1 MKSKYFLFAVISII
15 LMIPGISPNTPSLP
29 SEDASNSI
37 YRGSPEILPL
47 VADIGEEDQLIT
59 NVIRNGG
66 FEETDA
72 NGGPEY
78 WEEMGCA
85 YVEQNGSYQD
95 RTHTGAY
102 AGRLYSKGS
111 PQFFGSAQY
120 NQFLSTIPLAYL
132 DQKLSI
138 DFFYF
143 IESIPSTSS
152 GYNAFIRFEV
162 KIYNNL
168 LQTLTINY
176 LLSHENGFSYN
187 NYSNQ
192 ANIELNSS
200 TGIWNNLA
208 RNITSDYE
216 AVFGAIDSSLRIST
230 VGITV
235 WSPEGMDTPSDF
247 IFDDLTL
254 QNATGYD
261 FITDGDFES
270 GQPSGFQDYR
280 CNPSSALLSLDK
292 TEGLRSVNLTAK
304 ALVALDGSELTLRNT
319 FGYPAGYFVTGQGT
333 GLVEFDWKYNDAPV
347 ADSSQ
352 LAYFYLHAQNT
363 THSYDFYWYLGRY
376 LDNATFTNTTNA
388 FYFTASGF
396 GNRDAW
402 QHQSINLDDVFNEL
416 GITNVAIQY
425 LEFFI
430 GTGENAGSIVSLLLD
445 DFSFMD
451 YPAHDP
457 GFEQDWYWNVAHVC
471 TGWSLVNNP
480 YPYQDQTSD
489 AHSGNWAATVSV
501 TDYVISGFYR
511 YTFLQ
516 LEKNIYTSFWYRLD
530 SVVPSGSLPCYARI
544 DLSLDNDHHLEYYL
558 GGGATAAGANTSLIA
573 RYYAED
579 YSTTG
584 TWLNLVRNPWT
595 DISAVFGE
603 SNWNITRIELV
614 ARANGAASI
623 SAIFDDIN
631 FVRDSH
637 GPAFSPVL
645 RNPAVPTYYTPVTV
659 SVNVT
664 DNFELV
670 DVTLSYNNGSWY
682 VVEMT
687 KGISYEAT
695 IPVAPFGTLVEY
707 YINATDYGG
716 NETASSLETYTVGD
730 DIDPLLDVTGPS
742 SSVVQGQ
749 VEFTI
754 NGSDE
759 GSGIAGIEVFVNGSS
774 AFTDAN
780 VPSTFLWNTTDW
792 INGDYNLTFVI
803 SDSAGNSVSQES
815 TFTVNNPEPT
825 TTTTTTATTSTGPP
839 PPYEFPLETAL
850 IAGGAVI
857 FLLLIV
863 VACRRKN

>member
-1 MKSKYFLFAVISII
+1 MNAKYYILTLLTII
-15 LMIPGISPNTPSLP
+15 LLIPGIPEFATDTAKTMKLMESPADQYL
-29 SEDASNSI
+29 AS
-37 YRGSPEILPL
+37 
-47 VADIGEEDQLIT
+47 DIGGEDPLIT

-72 NGGPEY
+72 YGGPEY
-78 WEEMGCA
+78 WDEIGCA

-111 PQFFGSAQY
+111 PQFYGSAQY
-120 NQFLSTIPLAYL
+120 SQFLSTIPLAYL

-176 LLSHENGFSYN
+176 LLSHENGFSY
-187 NYSNQ
+187 SNSTFQ
-192 ANIELNSS
+192 ANFKLNSS
-200 TGIWNNLA
+200 TTTWINLA

-230 VGITV
+230 MGITV

-247 IFDDLTL
+247 IIDDMTL

-292 TEGLRSVNLTAK
+292 TEGLRSANLTAK
-304 ALVALDGSELTLRNT
+304 ALVDLDGSELTLRNT
-319 FGYPAGYFVTGQGT
+319 FGYPAGYFVTGEGT

-347 ADSSQ
+347 ADSNQS
-352 LAYFYLHAQNT
+352 AYFYIHARNT
-363 THSYDFYWYLGRY
+363 THLYDFYWYLGRY
-376 LDNATFTNTTNA
+376 LDNASFTNSSTA

-396 GNRDAW
+396 GNRDVW
-402 QHQSINLDDVFNEL
+402 QLQSINLDDVFTEL
-416 GITNVAIQY
+416 GITNVTIQY
-425 LEFFI
+425 LDFYI
-430 GTGENAGSIVSLLLD
+430 GTGDNAGSFVFLLLD
-445 DFSFMD
+445 DFGFMD
-451 YPAHDP
+451 YPAHDA
-457 GFEQDWYWNVAHVC
+457 GFEQDWYWNVAQVC
-471 TGWSLVNNP
+471 TGWTRVGNP
-480 YPYQDQTSD
+480 YPWQDRTND
-489 AHSGNWAATVSV
+489 AHSGNWAANASV
-501 TDYVISGFYR
+501 TDFVTSGFGR
-511 YTFLQ
+511 NTFLQ
-516 LEKNIYTSFWYRLD
+516 LEKSIYTSFWYRLD
-530 SVVPSGSLPCYARI
+530 SVVPSGSLPCYARV
-544 DLSLDNDHHLEYYL
+544 DFTLDNDYHLEYYL
-558 GGGATAAGANTSLIA
+558 GGSATAAGANTSLIA

-595 DISAVFGE
+595 DISAVFGG

-614 ARANGAASI
+614 ARANGAAAI
-623 SAIFDDIN
+623 SVIFDDIN
-631 FVRDSH
+631 FIRDTH

-659 SVNVT
+659 SANVT

-670 DVTLSYNNGSWY
+670 DVTLSYNNGSWH

-695 IPVAPFGTLVEY
+695 IPVAPYGTIVEY
-707 YINATDYGG
+707 YVNATDYGG

-730 DIDPLLDVTGPS
+730 DIDPSLDVTGPS

-792 INGDYNLTFVI
+792 INGKYNLTFVI

-825 TTTTTTATTSTGPP
+825 TTTTTTTATTS
-839 PPYEFPLETAL
+839 
-850 IAGGAVI
+850 
-857 FLLLIV
+857 
-863 VACRRKN
+863 